1 MVGGKMKRLKNITG
15 ILTGMLTLL
24 LLLLAIYSVAAAY
37 HEKKD
42 GIPFFFLGWKPVLVL
57 SDSMEP
63 TFHAGSIL
71 IVREQGTKEPEP
83 GDIVMFP
90 IETGRE
96 QAYVTH
102 RIVSREQDGYITK
115 GDNNNARDF
124 GFRAREDILGT
135 VTHILF

>member
-1 MVGGKMKRLKNITG
+1 MKRLKNITG
-15 ILTGMLTLL
+15 ILTGMITLL

-37 HEKKD
+37 QEKRD
-42 GIPFFFLGWKPVLVL
+42 GTPFFFLGWKPVLVL

-63 TFHAGSIL
+63 TFHTGSIL
-71 IVREQGTKEPEP
+71 IVREQETEEPEP

-96 QAYVTH
+96 HAYVTH

-115 GDNNNARDF
+115 GDNNNAPDF
-124 GFRAREDILGT
+124 GIRAREDILGT